1 MKTIEIP
8 TLFDL
13 LTTRPKATRILVA
26 IAGAPGSGKSTV
38 AEALVAQLN
47 QATPGRAAVL
57 PMDGYHYD
65 NMLLGQFGRL
75 ARKGAPDTFD
85 VLGLRHMLIRLRDNV
100 EDAVVV
106 PGFDRDLEIARAGAR
121 LIPASVDIVVVEGN
135 YLLLREPPWDA
146 LRPHFD
152 LTVMVDVPER
162 ILRQRLTSRWQSY
175 ALPPEEIARKL
186 EEVDLPNGRF
196 VRNESTEADYRID
209 GGICA
214 SPVVATSG
222 ESP

>member
-8 TLFDL
+8 ALFDL
-13 LTTRPKATRILVA
+13 LATRPKATRVLVG

-75 ARKGAPDTFD
+75 ASKGAPDTFD
-85 VLGLRHMLIRLRDNV
+85 VAGLRHMLTRLRDNF

-106 PGFDRDLEIARAGAR
+106 PVFDRDLEIARAGAR
-121 LIPASVDIVVVEGN
+121 LIPASVDIVIVEGN
-135 YLLLREPPWDA
+135 YLLLRQPPWET

-152 LTVMVDVPER
+152 LTVMVDVPEHV
-162 ILRQRLTSRWQSY
+162 LRQRLTSRWQSY
-175 ALPPEEIARKL
+175 ALPSDEIARKL
-186 EEVDLPNGRF
+186 EEVDLPNGR
-196 VRNESTEADYRID
+196 VVKNESAAADYRIV
-209 GGICA
+209 GGA
-214 SPVVATSG
+214 EADRGGQSGATN
-222 ESP
+222 